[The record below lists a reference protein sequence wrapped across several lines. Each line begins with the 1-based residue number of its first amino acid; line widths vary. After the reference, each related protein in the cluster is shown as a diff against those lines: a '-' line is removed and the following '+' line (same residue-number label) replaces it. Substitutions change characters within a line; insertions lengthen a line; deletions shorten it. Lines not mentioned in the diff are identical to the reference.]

1 MQGKDIKEILKIG
14 VILCLITSVSAGILA
29 AVNSATAPII
39 ANNDEKKRNEAMR
52 TVLPDATDFEELTYS
67 DGDSSVTAVYD
78 AGDAGYV
85 VLCEPK
91 GYGGAI
97 SLVVG
102 IDGDK
107 SVHAMDITGQ
117 SETPGLGANCVRE
130 DFKAQFAG
138 KKNGIAVVKRNAKDN
153 EIDALSSA
161 TITSKAVTKGVNNA
175 LAAVESIDKEGDKQ

>member
-1 MQGKDIKEILKIG
+1 MQGKDIREILKIG

-29 AVNSATAPII
+29 AVNSATAPVI
-39 ANNDEKKRNEAMR
+39 ARNEEQKRSEAMR
-52 TVLPDATDFEELTYS
+52 AVLSDATNFEQVEYS
-67 DGDSSVTAVYD
+67 GEGSSVTAVYD
-78 AGDAGYV
+78 AGDAGHV

-102 IDGDK
+102 IDKDNAVK
-107 SVHAMDITGQ
+107 AIDITGQ

-138 KKNGIAVVKRNAKDN
+138 KKLGISVVKRDAKDN
-153 EIDALSSA
+153 EIDAISSA
-161 TITSKAVTKGVNNA
+161 TITSKAVTKGVNDA
-175 LAAVESIDKEGDKQ
+175 LEAVESFPIEGDK